1 VGMIHNLGHSTG
13 SVCGVPHGICM
24 AILLPYGLEYNM
36 HKVERHIAEL
46 LLPIAGPEI
55 FRMTP
60 RDKRA
65 EKVVEIIRK
74 INDDLYRATAGK
86 HARCFK
92 EVLDR
97 DGKQMVPPEKIS
109 EIAAAALSD
118 PASIYNPED
127 AGYDDNVMVLEAAW
141 EGRSLDRTMIKKG

>member
-36 HKVERHIAEL
+36 HKVGSSIAEL
-46 LLPIAGPEI
+46 LLPIAGPDI
-55 FRMTP
+55 FRTTP
-60 RDKRA
+60 RDQRA
-65 EKVVEIIRK
+65 DKVVESIRTL
-74 INDDLYRATAGK
+74 NDDLFRATAGK

-97 DGKQMVPPEKIS
+97 YGKPMVPPEKIS

-127 AGYDDNVMVLEAAW
+127 ADYDDNVMVLEAAW
-141 EGRSLDRTMIKKG
+141 EGRPLDKAKIKKG